1 MGNIEFGEH
10 QLTTFFGFKKE
21 FLKETSAFKDPGQ
34 VKDEYKKEIISE
46 LPKVKKLYSD
56 KGLLESVVYTTYK
69 DYANQKINSNL
80 EEDWRNLEKLQNL
93 LTSLAKGKST
103 ISIEEV
109 ETNLA
114 TVETLEEKIEILLN
128 Y

>member
-1 MGNIEFGEH
+1 
-10 QLTTFFGFKKE
+10 
-21 FLKETSAFKDPGQ
+21 
-34 VKDEYKKEIISE
+34 
-46 LPKVKKLYSD
+46 
-56 KGLLESVVYTTYK
+56 VYTTYK

>member
-1 MGNIEFGEH
+1 M
-10 QLTTFFGFKKE
+10 
-21 FLKETSAFKDPGQ
+21 
-34 VKDEYKKEIISE
+34 
-46 LPKVKKLYSD
+46 
-56 KGLLESVVYTTYK
+56 YTTYK

-80 EEDWRNLEKLQNL
+80 EEDWSYLEKLQNL

>member
-1 MGNIEFGEH
+1 MKFILPRFLINIERWKWNDEYRVFVSNTGR
-10 QLTTFFGFKKE
+10 F
-21 FLKETSAFKDPGQ
+21 
-34 VKDEYKKEIISE
+34 KDEYKKEIISE